1 MIIIYQ
7 LDTAGLGHVLDIFI
21 TYIPVHSSLS
31 EYSVKRLIIVRLP

>member
-1 MIIIYQ
+1 MIIIDQ
-7 LDTAGLGHVLDIFI
+7 LDTAGHVLDIFI